1 MYIITIGSLK
11 GGVGKTTLAVNLSL
25 QLSAKG
31 KRVLA
36 IDMDVNN
43 NLTDFF
49 LRRLS
54 STSGESSNIDEANVY
69 HVLLDLVGIEES
81 VYPSGFGVD
90 VIPATVGLKSL
101 AVDCGGDFL
110 SLLSFEEKVKRLDY
124 DFVVIDTPPYPVAEL
139 KLAMS
144 VSDLVL
150 CPVVPRRWSFQG
162 SDTLSCE
169 LEELRDMGIP
179 VPGCVLVPSLIG
191 SGKKEV
197 ARLSYLEDSFS
208 LSKTRIRRLAAI
220 ETAGEDSR
228 PLKKNTKAYIIFEEL
243 CDEVLSWKK

>member
-1 MYIITIGSLK
+1 MYTITIGSLK

-49 LRRLS
+49 LRRLP
-54 STSGESSNIDEANVY
+54 TSERGIDCANVY
-69 HVLLDLVGIEES
+69 HALLDLAPIQDC
-81 VYPSGFGVD
+81 VYTSEFGVD

-110 SLLSFEEKVKRLDY
+110 SLLSFEEKVKRLGY
-124 DFVVIDTPPYPVAEL
+124 DFVLIDTPPYPVAEL

-144 VSDLVL
+144 ISDLVL

-162 SDTLSCE
+162 SDTLACE
-169 LEELRDMGIP
+169 LEELGGLGILIP
-179 VPGCVLVPSLIG
+179 DCVLVPSLIG
-191 SGKKEV
+191 GGKKEV
-197 ARLSYLEDSFS
+197 ARLTFLEESFS
-208 LSKTRIRRLAAI
+208 LTKTRIRRLATI
-220 ETAGEDSR
+220 ETSGEDSR
-228 PLKKNTKAYIIFEEL
+228 PLKKDTKAYMIFEEL
-243 CDEVLSWKK
+243 CEEVLSWKK